1 MMTKDYMDYSRKR
14 TGSKAIPQL
23 ILEVSS
29 VLSVILWGH
38 YSEQLFLVWS
48 PQVGCA
54 DLAC

>member
-1 MMTKDYMDYSRKR
+1 MITKDYMDYSRKR